1 MDFYFGVADIDV
13 AHKAATGGG
22 ATIYHGPAEV
32 PGEMFII
39 RRQRPAGCYVGLVG
53 PRKQ

>member
-1 MDFYFGVADIDV
+1 MDFYSGPEIDV

-32 PGEMFII
+32 PGGMFII
-39 RRQRPAGCYVGLVG
+39 VGSDPQGAMFGLVG